1 MIKPN
6 KYDKIKDL
14 FRATIVHCILKL
26 VPESKNL

>member
-14 FRATIVHCILKL
+14 FSRDNHLKCAIIYTKY
-26 VPESKNL
+26 V